1 MYSRTNQSGT
11 SLELKGPDLNE
22 EFRIMRKNSGFTT
35 YELMV
40 TIAIMA
46 VIAAITMPPYLK
58 WYRLSRL
65 RSAVSSFTVDLE
77 MAKTEAIRENAF
89 VVVEF
94 GANSYTMFFDT
105 GDGGGGAPNWDWDTG
120 ERKILNRQMPPG
132 VSIDTASLSFPIVN
146 DKVRFYSRGLPEDLF
161 TPQTIKITQ
170 ASKDRQITI
179 NRLGNINVQ

>member
-1 MYSRTNQSGT
+1 
-11 SLELKGPDLNE
+11 
-22 EFRIMRKNSGFTT
+22 MRKNAGFTT

-58 WYRLSRL
+58 WFRASRL
-65 RSAVSSFTVDLE
+65 RSAVSSFTADIE

-89 VVVEF
+89 VVLEL

-105 GDGGGGAPNWDWDTG
+105 GDGGGGAPNWTLDTD
-120 ERKILNRQMPPG
+120 ERKILSREMPPS
-132 VSIDTASLSFPIVN
+132 VHIDTAALNLPIVN
-146 DKVRFYSRGLPEDLF
+146 DKVRFNSRGLPEDIF
-161 TPQTIKITQ
+161 TPQIVKITQ
-170 ASKDRQITI
+170 ANTERQITI